1 MFFGQAEYGNYM
13 WEMIKEEAGC
23 RGMEFHNHQ
32 MYSDTIF
39 RSLATACAKVTK
51 QGSVEDYLRFFGRC
65 FVRYCQHYRYDKML
79 KATGRH
85 FCQLLKEMDNLHSQ
99 MRFGFPKMKSP
110 SMVITEYDME
120 GALLQYR
127 SCRPGLSHYLI
138 GQLLQ
143 IAQDFY
149 RLALSVEILTEE
161 ADDVSFCTTFRL
173 EFNNRGYVKEMMER
187 STSFKQIYSTQLLSR
202 QAVHAV
208 SLRPGAGP
216 LTAHPPRWGE
226 ILQLLGK
233 DLLGSEFLQHF
244 VVQRPQVNFSWEA
257 VQMFENVTWEVESKK
272 LPEPSTRTNSL
283 DAMQNMPPPRRGSS
297 QAPWSGQ
304 QSSLHNCRGLLLKG
318 QMYIMKELNLTLF
331 LCMPL
336 LNNLVEMRETGLYL
350 NDLSMHDQSR
360 EMVMKGWEHCSRL
373 QITYTKAEE
382 NAARLED
389 AHRRHEEAKARGDD
403 LLYSMLPR
411 ELADKLRQGDNPC
424 DTCQNLEEVTV
435 LFAELILTPES
446 ETLGAMD
453 LMRTVN
459 EVYEMMDCIT
469 EHYRVFKVE
478 TVGGVY
484 MVVGGAPQY
493 REDHCSQVGRL
504 ALHMIREVSN
514 AGQHCLRVG
523 MHVGPV
529 AAGVVGMKLPRYCL
543 FGDTVNTASR
553 MQTNGKVGKVHVSE
567 KCAEILQKFQ
577 FEVSFREKLYIK
589 GKGEMNTYWLD
600 GEGNCP
606 TTPFPPTTTITTT
619 ITPTTTITTTDSS

>member
-65 FVRYCQHYRYDKML
+65 FVRYCQHYR
-79 KATGRH
+79 
-85 FCQLLKEMDNLHSQ
+85 
-99 MRFGFPKMKSP
+99 FPKMKSP

-187 STSFKQIYSTQLLSR
+187 STSFSR
-202 QAVHAV
+202 SILPNF
-208 SLRPGAGP
+208 SLGKLFMLFPFGLVLDPSLHIRLAGE
-216 LTAHPPRWGE
+216 R

-553 MQTNGKVGKVHVSE
+553 MQTNGKVGKVHV
-567 KCAEILQKFQ
+567 ILTLLLLLPGCHASYDPAK
-577 FEVSFREKLYIK
+577 ERRRHEWYRKLAL
-589 GKGEMNTYWLD
+589 EN
-600 GEGNCP
+600 
-606 TTPFPPTTTITTT
+606 TTPF
-619 ITPTTTITTTDSS
+619 SAFVRY